1 MRSTFLPILT
11 QASQKYAIV
20 RAILIYFVGIICLA
34 LIAFQPFVEI
44 PVLTRDPLA
53 ITDGEFYFGLLSNIG
68 IMFWCAAAIICLFTY
83 FLLRAVNPGLS
94 QHFFLYAG
102 LLTLFLLV
110 DDLFMVH
117 ESVFPLYLR
126 INEKVVMAMYLLF
139 MGFLL
144 VRYRYK
150 ILSTPYLVLMSSLG
164 FLGLSMIV
172 DTALSNLPNYQYLLE
187 DGLKFLGIMG
197 WLYYFTQT
205 CYSTLIFSF
214 NRSQLIQS
222 QTSIIELDPRAETW
236 PDQLGKGKKSLN
248 Q

>member
-1 MRSTFLPILT
+1 MRSTLFPIFT
-11 QASQKYAIV
+11 NASQRYAIV
-20 RAILIYFVGIICLA
+20 RAILFYSLGITCLA

-68 IMFWCAAAIICLFTY
+68 IILWCAAAIICLFTH
-83 FLLRAVNPGLS
+83 FILSAVNLGLS

-102 LLTLFLLV
+102 LLTSLLLV

-117 ESVFPLYLR
+117 ESVFPRYLN
-126 INEKVVMAMYLLF
+126 INEKAVMALYLLF

-144 VRYRYK
+144 IRYRFK
-150 ILSTPYLVLMSSLG
+150 ILSTPYLVLMSSLL

-172 DTALSNLPNYQYLLE
+172 DMALDILPDYQYILE

-205 CYSTLIFSF
+205 CYSSIIFSF
-214 NRSQLIQS
+214 
-222 QTSIIELDPRAETW
+222 
-236 PDQLGKGKKSLN
+236 KKSNLS
-248 Q
+248 QDKASMRT